1 MCSWEKEMQA
11 ELLRLEE
18 KAQRRDLYSIDFL
31 KNSFIVKEGRK
42 LLNFASNNYLGLA
55 GDERLI
61 IASIRASQ
69 KYGAGSTASRL
80 MVGNYSLY
88 EQAEIELAK
97 WKETEAALVFNSGY
111 TANVGIISALVGRND
126 LVFSDKWN
134 HASIIDG
141 IILSRA
147 KIIRYQHNDL
157 DHLESLLQ
165 KAPIHKKKWIITDSV
180 FSMDGD
186 VAPLKGLVELKEKYD
201 AILMVDEAH
210 SSGVYGEGGKGL
222 IHQLGIE
229 QQVDVQMGTFSKALG
244 SFGAYVT
251 GKQWMI
257 DYFVNKMRSF
267 IFTTAL
273 PPAVLGSILAAIPI
287 VQQETMRRKQ
297 LHENSRYFRKRLDEL
312 GFDIGT
318 SVTQIVPVVIG
329 SNALT
334 VRFSQRLEER
344 GIAAVAIRPPTVPEG
359 TARIRFSITAMFTK
373 DELDYTIEQV
383 AAIGKEMGV
392 IS

>member
-1 MCSWEKEMQA
+1 MFSWEKRMKE
-11 ELLRLEE
+11 ELLHLEE
-18 KAQRRDLYSIDFL
+18 KNQRRFLYSIDYL
-31 KNSFIVKEGRK
+31 KNSYVLKDGRK
-42 LLNFASNNYLGLA
+42 LLNFSSNNYLGLA

-61 IASIRASQ
+61 QASIRASQ
-69 KYGAGSTASRL
+69 EYGAGSTASRL

-88 EQAEIELAK
+88 EKVESELAK
-97 WKETEAALVFNSGY
+97 WKGTEAALIFNSGY
-111 TANVGIISALVGRND
+111 TANVGIISALVGRHD
-126 LVFSDKWN
+126 IVFSDKWN

-141 IILSRA
+141 MILSRA
-147 KIIRYQHNDL
+147 EIKRYQHQDL

-165 KAPIHKKKWIITDSV
+165 KAPVHKKKLIVTDSV

-186 VAPLKGLVELKEKYD
+186 IAPLKGLVELKEKYG

-210 SSGVYGEGGKGL
+210 SSGIYGERGEGL
-222 IHQLGIE
+222 LHSLGVA

-251 GKQWMI
+251 GKQWLI
-257 DYFVNKMRSF
+257 DYFINKMRSF

-273 PPAVLGSILAAIPI
+273 PPAVLGSILAAISI
-287 VQQETMRRKQ
+287 VQHETTRRKKLQ
-297 LHENSRYFRKRLDEL
+297 ENSHYFRKKLCEK

-318 SVTQIVPVVIG
+318 SETQIVPIMIG
-329 SNALT
+329 SNELT
-334 VRFSQRLEER
+334 VRFSRCLEER

-359 TARIRFSITAMFTK
+359 TARIRFSLMATFTK
-373 DELDYTIEQV
+373 DELDWTIEQV
-383 AAIGKEMGV
+383 SAVGKDLGV

>member
-1 MCSWEKEMQA
+1 
-11 ELLRLEE
+11 
-18 KAQRRDLYSIDFL
+18 
-31 KNSFIVKEGRK
+31 
-42 LLNFASNNYLGLA
+42 
-55 GDERLI
+55 
-61 IASIRASQ
+61 
-69 KYGAGSTASRL
+69 